1 MIARVTGNS
10 SAGKM
15 ESERPAQLT
24 VSLFGGVS
32 LNYKGRRVDVTN
44 HKGLALIG
52 YLALTPGLRETRERI
67 VGFFWSE
74 TEETKA
80 RATLRQTLK
89 ELRTVFEQCG
99 YGGFFT
105 DRAEIGFEESSIT
118 LDVWLVLE
126 RLAAGR
132 PHDLLLDRSRITETL
147 LLGYEDADPSFR
159 VWLLVSREN
168 LRRKLIRGLE
178 DQIAANTSG
187 GEGLRR
193 LAEALIQ
200 LDPTHEGAYQT
211 LMRCH
216 ADSGDLSGA
225 LSAYKQL
232 WDLLDSEYD
241 MEPSEKSQELVSAI
255 KLASY
260 TSGRGTEET
269 PVAERPLPPAV
280 SSDPGP
286 VARIEPAAKLV
297 LVIAAFDHGGLHAD
311 KQYIALGFRYELIW
325 RLVRFREWALVDA
338 SPETSGVSPPLP
350 HYRLNANLFQEHD
363 AVHVILTL
371 HSGQTG
377 TVIWSDRYSLA
388 LTDFFATQQHIL
400 HGLATS
406 LNVHV
411 SAERL
416 ARTSSAPDVSLD
428 VYDRWLRAQSLIS
441 LYQPI
446 NHERAAQILES
457 IITEADHFAPA
468 YSSLVQLENTWHI
481 VYPGVYRTVARHHR
495 ALSLAQ
501 TAVRLDALDSR
512 AHLCLAWAQAMNQRF
527 EMAVA
532 GFRHARSLNEYDPWT
547 TTSAALGL
555 AYAGELDE
563 ARDFADR
570 ALYLAPIASPLHW
583 CYQSTV
589 RLLCGDYDASVRAA
603 ERAGDAINY
612 FGGWRAAA
620 LAHAGRPL
628 EAAAEGERFLA
639 VIRRVWAG
647 ATEPSDETITRW
659 LLHCFPFRDPNG
671 QDVLRAGLEA
681 AGLPAPRA

>member
-1 MIARVTGNS
+1 MKARATGNS

-32 LNYKGRRVDVTN
+32 LKYKGRRVDVSN

-67 VGFFWSE
+67 VGFLGSE
-74 TEETKA
+74 TEEAKA

-89 ELRTVFEQCG
+89 ELRAVFDQCG
-99 YGGFFT
+99 YRGFFT
-105 DRAEIGFEESSIT
+105 DRTEIGFEESSVA

-178 DQIAANTSG
+178 DQIASNTCP

-200 LDPTHEGAYQT
+200 LDPTREGAYQT

-216 ADSGDLSGA
+216 AESGDLSGA

-260 TSGRGTEET
+260 TSGQATEET
-269 PVAERPLPPAV
+269 PVAERSRDAAV
-280 SSDPGP
+280 PSDPGP
-286 VARIEPAAKLV
+286 VARIEPAARLV

-338 SPETSGVSPPLP
+338 SPEMGGVSPPLP
-350 HYRLNANLFQEHD
+350 HYRLNANLFQVYD
-363 AVHVILTL
+363 SVNVILTL
-371 HSGQTG
+371 HSGRTG
-377 TVIWSDRYSLA
+377 TVIWSERYSLA
-388 LTDFFATQQHIL
+388 LTDFFATQQLPHRGGRSRGGPGNRRGRGPTKFQPMGRKRWWGQSVAASMGGSFNRRACSRKDFRRVFFLRKFFCNSVSI
-400 HGLATS
+400 
-406 LNVHV
+406 NV
-411 SAERL
+411 AE
-416 ARTSSAPDVSLD
+416 AC
-428 VYDRWLRAQSLIS
+428 VYSG
-441 LYQPI
+441 
-446 NHERAAQILES
+446 
-457 IITEADHFAPA
+457 TF
-468 YSSLVQLENTWHI
+468 
-481 VYPGVYRTVARHHR
+481 
-495 ALSLAQ
+495 
-501 TAVRLDALDSR
+501 DAKP
-512 AHLCLAWAQAMNQRF
+512 C
-527 EMAVA
+527 
-532 GFRHARSLNEYDPWT
+532 
-547 TTSAALGL
+547 
-555 AYAGELDE
+555 
-563 ARDFADR
+563 
-570 ALYLAPIASPLHW
+570 
-583 CYQSTV
+583 
-589 RLLCGDYDASVRAA
+589 
-603 ERAGDAINY
+603 
-612 FGGWRAAA
+612 
-620 LAHAGRPL
+620 AGRVPPPQL
-628 EAAAEGERFLA
+628 L
-639 VIRRVWAG
+639 RRK
-647 ATEPSDETITRW
+647 T
-659 LLHCFPFRDPNG
+659 
-671 QDVLRAGLEA
+671 
-681 AGLPAPRA
+681 